1 MSTRKKGLSMG
12 FASKQKSTLQH
23 SNNRLDSKLVEL
35 QKNQEILET
44 ERQHL
49 EELRQQL
56 DNRAS
61 VVSPMRLL
69 KIEELH
75 LSGDAQSRVFVNPS
89 VVAEYTERMRFDEAT
104 QLVVDPEGKPWEP
117 VRIYE
122 DSEAVKD
129 APRYWV
135 ADGFHRVSAAEA
147 LSLTQIQCEVLPGS
161 PRDAI
166 RESLS
171 ANARHGLRRTRED
184 KRRAVS
190 RALKD
195 EDWRCWTDQRVAD
208 LCAVSRALVS
218 SIRTDLE
225 RVRAIPFE
233 IALYAGDGREFEREE
248 PEADYFIHNDVVS
261 TSKKSAAVAK
271 PNSSRVATVKTTPG
285 TKNVTWRASKK
296 AVEKLDVQ
304 TTLIAYPTSK
314 AHYEQLAAQ
323 AIAQPNVMR
332 VVCPV
337 MSGSDWLWR
346 GPALLDALT
355 THGFDQPVL
364 ITVSDVSKQFVCWS
378 RHGHGLPGEAP
389 SRVEVL
395 DASAL
400 LVGKVL
406 DSWTV

>member
-35 QKNQEILET
+35 QKNQEILEA
-44 ERQHL
+44 ERL
-49 EELRQQL
+49 KLDELRAQL
-56 DNRAS
+56 EAREPD
-61 VVSPMRLL
+61 VSPVRLL
-69 KIEELH
+69 LIQELH

-104 QLVVDPEGKPWEP
+104 QLVMDPEGKPWAP

-122 DSEAVKD
+122 DSEAAKG

-135 ADGFHRVSAAEA
+135 ADGFHRVSAAQA
-147 LSLTQIQCEVLPGS
+147 LNLTHIQCEVLPGS

-225 RVRAIPFE
+225 RSRAIPFE

-248 PEADYFIHNDVVS
+248 PKADYFIQS
-261 TSKKSAAVAK
+261 SSSPTPKKSVAAGKTNPLRAV
-271 PNSSRVATVKTTPG
+271 TVKATSG
-285 TKNVTWRASKK
+285 TRSVKWSAIKK
-296 AVEKLDVQ
+296 AIEGLDTH

-314 AHYEQLAAQ
+314 AHYEKLAEHVLAK
-323 AIAQPNVMR
+323 PSVTR

-337 MSGSDWLWR
+337 MSGSAWLWR
-346 GPALLDALT
+346 GPAILDTLT
-355 THGFDQPVL
+355 AHGFDQPVL
-364 ITVSDVSKQFVCWS
+364 LTVSDVSKQFVCWA
-378 RHGHGLPGEAP
+378 RQGHAYKRDTP

-395 DASAL
+395 DTSAL

-406 DSWTV
+406 DDWKV